1 MIKIRQNMR
10 GREKMLKIYLDNCCY
25 NRPFDVLT
33 QERLRLESEAIVS
46 IVKLA
51 ENNQIR
57 ILGSKF
63 IEIEMNNNRNE
74 LKKMKSQNLYQIIH
88 EDIPLTLEVEA
99 RSEEI
104 MNSSNIRLFDSLHI
118 AIAESAGVDILLT
131 TDDKFEKMA
140 SNLDLKLRVMNP
152 LKFILEMM

>member
-1 MIKIRQNMR
+1 MK
-10 GREKMLKIYLDNCCY
+10 GREKVLKIYLDNCCY

-51 ENNQIR
+51 ESNQIR

-63 IEIEMNNNRNE
+63 IEMEMNNNRNE

-99 RSEEI
+99 RSEKI

-131 TDDKFEKMA
+131 TDDKLEKLA
-140 SNLDLKLRVMNP
+140 SNLDLKLRAMNP
-152 LKFILEMM
+152 LKFVLEMM